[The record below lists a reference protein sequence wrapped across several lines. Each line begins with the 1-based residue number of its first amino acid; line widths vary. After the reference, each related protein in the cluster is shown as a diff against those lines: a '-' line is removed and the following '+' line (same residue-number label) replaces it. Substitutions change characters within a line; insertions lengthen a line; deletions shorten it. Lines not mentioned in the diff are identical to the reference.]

1 MVIVFFGKSPSR
13 KLMFWVA
20 IYYNS
25 FWHGLKMV
33 ICRFFSNHVDTF
45 MAQSALYQTL
55 PAYLNASLIE
65 AQVKAVLEEDVGN
78 RDLTAVLIPAGTRA
92 SATIISRQQAVVCG
106 CAWLQQCFEQL
117 DPTVTLDWQVKDG
130 DLVQA
135 DQPLVKIN
143 GDARAMLSAERPAL
157 NFLQTLS
164 AVATHTRRYVDAIA
178 GLPTQ
183 ILDTRK
189 TLPGLR
195 LAQKYAVLTG
205 GGANQRLAL
214 YDGILIKEN
223 HIAAAGSIA
232 SVLKAAFEIGETENI
247 QIEVESLNE
256 LQQALDAGAISILL
270 DNFALDDLRQAVT
283 INQKQALLEASGNV
297 DLTTVRAIAETG
309 VDRISIGALTKHIQA
324 IDLSMRIQMRL

>member
-1 MVIVFFGKSPSR
+1 MTTASLYQHLPDYLNADLIAAQV
-13 KLMFWVA
+13 
-20 IYYNS
+20 
-25 FWHGLKMV
+25 
-33 ICRFFSNHVDTF
+33 
-45 MAQSALYQTL
+45 QSAL
-55 PAYLNASLIE
+55 A
-65 AQVKAVLEEDVGN
+65 EDLGKG
-78 RDLTAVLIPAGTRA
+78 DLTAALIPAGTQA
-92 SATIISRQQAVVCG
+92 SATIISREAAILCG
-106 CAWLQQCFEQL
+106 CAWAQQCFAQL
-117 DPTVTLDWQVKDG
+117 DRSIQLEWLVKDG
-130 DLVQA
+130 DRVVPNQALVH
-135 DQPLVKIN
+135 IH

-164 AVATHTRRYVDAIA
+164 AVATHTRRYVDAIS

-195 LAQKYAVLTG
+195 LAQKYAVLAG

-232 SVLKAAFEIGETENI
+232 AVLEAAFAMRSTDNI
-247 QIEVESLNE
+247 QIEVETLDE
-256 LQQALDAGAISILL
+256 LQQALDAGATSILL
-270 DNFALDDLRQAVT
+270 DNFTLEDLRKAVA

-309 VDRISIGALTKHIQA
+309 VARISIGALTKNIQA
-324 IDLSMRIQMRL
+324 VDLSMRIQMK